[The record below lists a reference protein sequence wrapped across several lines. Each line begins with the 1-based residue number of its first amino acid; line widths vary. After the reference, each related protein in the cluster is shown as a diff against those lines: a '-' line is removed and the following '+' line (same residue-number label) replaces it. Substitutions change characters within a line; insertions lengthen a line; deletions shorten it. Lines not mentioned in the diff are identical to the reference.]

1 MEKFQIS
8 CLANVEKCS
17 EEGELTLALPERGIE
32 GSIGV
37 HEAAKADD
45 TASAQVQTQDT
56 TQHGAGL
63 FFLSCSIELVIIRIV
78 TFIEH

>member
-8 CLANVEKCS
+8 CLANVENCS

-37 HEAAKADD
+37 H
-45 TASAQVQTQDT
+45 
-56 TQHGAGL
+56 
-63 FFLSCSIELVIIRIV
+63 
-78 TFIEH
+78 